1 MIIFDVSVE
10 TEEREDVGGAAK
22 NSHIAKIAVACENK
36 MRRRFINKTLTNLG
50 WGRGR
55 GGN

>member
-1 MIIFDVSVE
+1 MTIFDVSVE

-22 NSHIAKIAVACENK
+22 NSHIAKIAVGCENK